1 MYRYL
6 KSTISNI
13 QLISQFRVTSEDA
26 PMSQDAKVFE
36 FWMEF
41 LIEATKDHYSNSQ
54 FPVSYSRNEGLSLYS
69 VAFFLSKY
77 MYIFL
82 LTDSFVRA

>member
-1 MYRYL
+1 MHLLQYSVLLFSIRYL

-26 PMSQDAKVFE
+26 PMSHDAKVFE

-41 LIEATKDHYSNSQ
+41 LIEATKDQYSNSQ
-54 FPVSYSRNEGLSLYS
+54 FPVSYSLNGICL
-69 VAFFLSKY
+69 AFFLNKCF
-77 MYIFL
+77 FL
-82 LTDSFVRA
+82 FC